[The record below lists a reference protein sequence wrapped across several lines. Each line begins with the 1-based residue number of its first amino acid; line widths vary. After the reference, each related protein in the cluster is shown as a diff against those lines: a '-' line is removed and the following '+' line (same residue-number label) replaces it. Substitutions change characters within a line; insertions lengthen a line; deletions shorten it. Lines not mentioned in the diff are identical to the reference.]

1 MANVLAILIC
11 GFLGGSLRYWL
22 GEVIPTGA
30 GFPWSL
36 VLINLLGSGL
46 LAWLSHA
53 RRLTAKWPEALIVG
67 LGVGGVGAFTTFSTF
82 SLTTV
87 NLLEKQQWGL
97 ATAYLA
103 VTVLG
108 GLACSMLGV
117 WSARRWWGLPLV
129 EP

>member
-46 LAWLSHA
+46 LAC
-53 RRLTAKWPEALIVG
+53 WPG
-67 LGVGGVGAFTTFSTF
+67 CHTLGD
-82 SLTTV
+82 
-87 NLLEKQQWGL
+87 
-97 ATAYLA
+97 
-103 VTVLG
+103 
-108 GLACSMLGV
+108 
-117 WSARRWWGLPLV
+117 
-129 EP
+129 

>member
-22 GEVIPTGA
+22 GEVIPTGT

-36 VLINLLGSGL
+36 VLINLLGSGV

-53 RRLTAKWPEALIVG
+53 QRLTAKWPEALTIG

-82 SLTTV
+82 SVTTMT
-87 NLLEKQQWGL
+87 LLERQQWGL
-97 ATAYLA
+97 ATVYLM
-103 VTVLG
+103 VTVFG
-108 GLACSMLGV
+108 GLACSAFGV
-117 WSARRWWGLPLV
+117 WCARRWWRLPSVTL
-129 EP
+129 